1 MPRPTRIRVL
11 GKQWHIEYVDD
22 LKNSDGDEVYGTC
35 DEGSLTIKIKT
46 WMPVDL
52 QTHTLLHECMHAI
65 EYGMGL
71 KLKEREVDLI
81 SGGFMALIKDNPLF
95 ADFLVGI

>member
-11 GKQWHIEYVDD
+11 GKRWHIEYVDD
-22 LKNSDGDEVYGTC
+22 LKNDAGNDVYGTC

-52 QTHTLLHECMHAI
+52 QKHTILHELTHAI

-71 KLKEREVDLI
+71 KLKERETDLI
-81 SGGFMALIKDNPLF
+81 SGGYMALLHDNPEF
-95 ADFLVGI
+95 ADFLVGL